1 MQGVCRLTIKYCK
14 MEDAGEYTCSIDK
27 QEDKTTTNVVISE
40 YPYKFTKVLKYQQV
54 TEKDTI
60 TLLCEIDD
68 PAGDVTWLKNG
79 QEIKPDKR
87 VSITKDGRK
96 RKLVIKD
103 CKVTDA
109 GAFACTT
116 NADRTEAEIL
126 VQ

>member
-1 MQGVCRLTIKYCK
+1 MKL
-14 MEDAGEYTCSIDK
+14 SI
-27 QEDKTTTNVVISE
+27 NVIR
-40 YPYKFTKVLKYQQV
+40 F
-54 TEKDTI
+54 
-60 TLLCEIDD
+60 
-68 PAGDVTWLKNG
+68 GDSIFNY
-79 QEIKPDKR
+79 ICR

-126 VQ
+126 VQCEYALLRVSTTYFLTKGSIVRYLKFNLPRKYLLHNSLKT